1 MSAISPKAD
10 VVENKGYVSALCQKQ
25 TLPQPQSNTSSARCC
40 RSTGASNP
48 SPFAVLR
55 LIDITNFVGNCT
67 GNSAGLVPLSSEHR
81 RLYVVG
87 QPQSQKVTLKN
98 VTTRPFA
105 IAPN

>member
-10 VVENKGYVSALCQKQ
+10 VVENKGYVRFVPKADIASASVKHFALLQEQ
-25 TLPQPQSNTSSARCC
+25 GT
-40 RSTGASNP
+40 SNP

-81 RLYVVG
+81 PLYVVG
-87 QPQSQKVTLKN
+87 QPQSRKATVKN

-105 IAPN
+105 TAPN

>member
-1 MSAISPKAD
+1 MP
-10 VVENKGYVSALCQKQ
+10 ALCQKR

-40 RSTGASNP
+40 RGTGTSNP

-81 RLYVVG
+81 PLYVVG
-87 QPQSQKVTLKN
+87 PA
-98 VTTRPFA
+98 A
-105 IAPN
+105 ITKSNSKKRYDPALCDSPELIELSP

>member
-10 VVENKGYVSALCQKQ
+10 VVENKGYGRFVPKADIASASVKHFV
-25 TLPQPQSNTSSARCC
+25 
-40 RSTGASNP
+40 GALLQEHRHANP

-81 RLYVVG
+81 PLYVVG
-87 QPQSQKVTLKN
+87 QPQSQKATIKN
-98 VTTRPFA
+98 VSTRPFA